1 LKQRLKR
8 NHLLQHSQQKRILH
22 RQSKVNIKEIKFNSF
37 YHVNFTCNIE
47 DKKKSVEKVEKK
59 KKGNKA
65 NISTAS
71 EAPVKGII
79 SYSTLF
85 LLYLIDL
92 FSS

>member
-1 LKQRLKR
+1 MLFSSSPAPFTPLRDDNPFRDERERTDPPL
-8 NHLLQHSQQKRILH
+8 SPG
-22 RQSKVNIKEIKFNSF
+22 SEIKFNSF
-37 YHVNFTCNIE
+37 YPVNFTCNIE

-85 LLYLIDL
+85 
-92 FSS
+92 